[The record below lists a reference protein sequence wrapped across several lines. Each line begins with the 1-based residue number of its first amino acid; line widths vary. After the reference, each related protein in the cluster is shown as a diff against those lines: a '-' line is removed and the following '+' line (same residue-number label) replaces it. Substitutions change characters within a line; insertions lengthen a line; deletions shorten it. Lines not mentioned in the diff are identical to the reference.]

1 MAEECSK
8 SDITQGP
15 LQKPLGDRSSSQSP
29 ILWPPLQHNQPF
41 DPTINIAFQALLQH
55 RQITYLLVDRHHHLL
70 RVYGDVLGLLKQEKH
85 IISDHTDV
93 LTLLP
98 DSLQHPT
105 GIVLKRAHAH
115 GDAHLAGCPCSIATL
130 SDDGGGQGHTVT
142 IAARSFNT
150 SEAEVLT
157 VLIEREQ
164 HGYLPGAE
172 KSQTT
177 DLMEMN
183 SRLRA
188 QVLAQK
194 QTEQELAHQ
203 AQALARSNADLEEFA
218 YVVSHDL
225 QEPLRAMTAFSQLLE
240 QRYGQQLDASAQR
253 YITHIVDGGTR
264 MKAMIDGILELSR
277 INNRRLDH
285 SPTDL
290 SQALKIALENLE
302 LIRLETQAII
312 THGDLPILH
321 IDKNHIVQLLQNLIS
336 NGIKFRGP
344 EPPHIHITVEQQASN
359 WLFAV
364 HDNGIGIPQTQQKR
378 IFKLFQRLHNQ
389 QEQKGYGIGLAICK
403 KIVEH
408 HQGDIWLESSPGEGA
423 TFYFTLTV
431 DAVCQKEA

>member
-1 MAEECSK
+1 MAECFK
-8 SDITQGP
+8 SNITQGP
-15 LQKPLGDRSSSQSP
+15 LRNTLSDRPFSQSP
-29 ILWPPLQHNQPF
+29 ILWPPLQDNQPF
-41 DPTINIAFQALLQH
+41 DPTVNIAFQALLQH
-55 RQITYLLVDRHHHLL
+55 RKVTYLLVDRRHHLL
-70 RVYGDVLGLLKQEKH
+70 MVYGDALGLLRAEKD
-85 IISDHTDV
+85 ITSGDVDV

-98 DSLQHPT
+98 TPLQNPT
-105 GIVLKRAHAH
+105 SIVLQRAHAH
-115 GDAHLAGCPCSIATL
+115 GVAQLTGCPCSTTVTDGQSESQ
-130 SDDGGGQGHTVT
+130 SDTVT
-142 IAARSFNT
+142 IAASIHNT
-150 SEAEVLT
+150 SETRKVIT
-157 VLIEREQ
+157 VLIEQDQQDSSEGTGNAR
-164 HGYLPGAE
+164 
-172 KSQTT
+172 TT

-240 QRYGQQLDASAQR
+240 QRYGQQLDATAQR
-253 YITHIVDGGTR
+253 YLTHIVDGGTR

-277 INNRRLDH
+277 INTKRLDH
-285 SPTDL
+285 GPTDL
-290 SQALKIALENLE
+290 NQALKIALENLE
-302 LIRLETQAII
+302 LVRLENQAII
-312 THGDLPILH
+312 THGDLPVLH
-321 IDKNHIVQLLQNLIS
+321 IDKNHIVQLLQNLIG

-344 EPPHIHITVEQQASN
+344 EPPHIHITVEQQVSN
-359 WLFAV
+359 WLFTV
-364 HDNGIGIPQTQQKR
+364 HDNGIGIPQNQQKR

-423 TFYFTLTV
+423 TFYFTLALDV
-431 DAVCQKEA
+431 ACQKEA